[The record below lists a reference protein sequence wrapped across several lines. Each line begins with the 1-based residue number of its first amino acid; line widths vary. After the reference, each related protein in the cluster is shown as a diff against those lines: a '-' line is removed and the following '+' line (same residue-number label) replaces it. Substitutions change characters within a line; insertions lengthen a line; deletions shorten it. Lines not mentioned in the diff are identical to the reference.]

1 MTMYATK
8 LDGEM
13 HIFYLNKDEP
23 MEAASRALK
32 IWQAL
37 YELTREE
44 AERVECGRVDECF
57 SITVTPMKTSI
68 VAKN

>member
-8 LDGEM
+8 LDGEL
-13 HIFYLNKDEP
+13 HIFHLDEDEP
-23 MEAASRALK
+23 FKAASRALK

-37 YELTREE
+37 YTLTRED

-57 SITVTPMKTSI
+57 SITVTPMETTI
-68 VAKN
+68 VEVN